1 MCNIIMY
8 RYIGKEIKIAKTFII
23 GFIARENIE
32 VQEVYSLVL
41 KIFKFVYNI
50 FGYIKSILV
59 IADAKYNN
67 IIVLWK
73 IIKNKFKNHRNKNK
87 YVVR

>member
-41 KIFKFVYNI
+41 KIFKFVYNT

-67 IIVLWK
+67 IIVL
-73 IIKNKFKNHRNKNK
+73 
-87 YVVR
+87 

>member
-8 RYIGKEIKIAKTFII
+8 RYIGKGIKIAKTFTI

-67 IIVLWK
+67 IIVL
-73 IIKNKFKNHRNKNK
+73 
-87 YVVR
+87 

>member
-8 RYIGKEIKIAKTFII
+8 RYIGKKIKIAKTFTI

-67 IIVLWK
+67 IIVL
-73 IIKNKFKNHRNKNK
+73 
-87 YVVR
+87 

>member
-1 MCNIIMY
+1 MY

-67 IIVLWK
+67 IIVL
-73 IIKNKFKNHRNKNK
+73 
-87 YVVR
+87 

>member
-67 IIVLWK
+67 IIVL
-73 IIKNKFKNHRNKNK
+73 
-87 YVVR
+87 

>member
-23 GFIARENIE
+23 GFIAREDTE

-67 IIVLWK
+67 IIVL
-73 IIKNKFKNHRNKNK
+73 
-87 YVVR
+87 

>member
-32 VQEVYSLVL
+32 VQEVYSLVI

-67 IIVLWK
+67 IIVL
-73 IIKNKFKNHRNKNK
+73 
-87 YVVR
+87 

>member
-1 MCNIIMY
+1 MCNIVMY
-8 RYIGKEIKIAKTFII
+8 RYIGKEIKIAKTFTI

-67 IIVLWK
+67 IIVL
-73 IIKNKFKNHRNKNK
+73 
-87 YVVR
+87 